1 MSELYRHL
9 LIPREAMFTPNL
21 DQLMQFFVSLKMI
34 GGLPEHASFKVV
46 AHTGRTRLWGTNAKT
61 GEEYFGPELKISR
74 FTELKDAVQCAQE
87 EQNFHLAAKATGPA
101 SIEPFQLYDA
111 DNYASRLPG
120 PPCNKP
126 YTLSVRCKL
135 REKITHVLDSVFDR
149 KPAVMLGEPAA
160 FENPWNHEPIQTSAL
175 GGARFWIELG
185 IGDYLMPMVTDT
197 LDILDPRLVA
207 VANDV
212 FGIKFD
218 QGCIRND
225 D

>member
-1 MSELYRHL
+1 
-9 LIPREAMFTPNL
+9 MFTPNL
-21 DQLMQFFVSLKMI
+21 EQLTQFFVSLKTI

-74 FTELKDAVQCAQE
+74 FVELKDAVQCALE
-87 EQNFHLAAKATGPA
+87 EQNFDLAAEAKGPA
-101 SIEPFQLYDA
+101 RIEPFELYDA

-120 PPCNKP
+120 PPCSKS
-126 YTLSVRCKL
+126 YTLSVRCKQ
-135 REKITHVLDSVFDR
+135 RDKVTHVLHSVFDR
-149 KPAVMLGEPAA
+149 KSDVMLGEPAV

-175 GGARFWIELG
+175 SGARFWIELG
-185 IGDYLMPMVTDT
+185 VGDYLMPMVRGT
-197 LDILDPRLVA
+197 LDILDPRLVT